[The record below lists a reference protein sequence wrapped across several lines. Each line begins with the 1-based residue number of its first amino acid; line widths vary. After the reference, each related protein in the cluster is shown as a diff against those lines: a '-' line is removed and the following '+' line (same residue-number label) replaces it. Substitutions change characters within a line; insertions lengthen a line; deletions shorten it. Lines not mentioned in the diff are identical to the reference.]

1 MKISVKTKLMLT
13 FFILIVIPMIM
24 LGYISY
30 KMASNSLQNT
40 IREELKQE
48 TEDTSALINK
58 SIQSVKSS
66 IEIAALNGQLGTM
79 VQNQNEAEIDTAFNY
94 ITNVQKS
101 NEEFMEVLI
110 ITDSTGKVIIDT
122 QTKEPDIDLSDR
134 DYMKKTLSSGEIA
147 VSEVLTSRFTGNPA
161 IFISYP
167 IKENDKIIGTLVGS
181 IKFDSISSYAAKM
194 KIGEKG
200 YAYMIS
206 KEGLIVYH
214 PDQSKILK
222 ENISETTD
230 NDFKT
235 IVEEMKAGKT
245 AEGFYTYDGTYKY
258 VTFQP
263 ADNWIVAI
271 TAEYNEYMSS
281 AIKIRNNTITIV
293 VISIVVAM
301 ICAYIYSQKGI
312 ITPIKKM
319 ESLMGMAGDGNL
331 TVKSDIKS
339 KDEFGELGKSF
350 NDMINHQ
357 EEMVKSVSSAS
368 KQLNEASEQMA
379 ASLEE
384 ISATTEEL
392 SATIST
398 IAEDSDNQ
406 NKSII
411 DISEVLVQLSS
422 LVQLAENR
430 AKSTSSNAVNSKKV
444 ADFGRQKV
452 EETVK
457 AMNSINRESNET
469 FKVLERVNNLSVKVG
484 GIVTTI
490 NSIAEQT
497 DLLALNAAIE
507 AARAG
512 EHGKGFS
519 VVAEEVRKL
528 AEESNDK
535 AKEIASLI
543 NEMTKQTQNAVSAM
557 ERANTEVENGVEIV
571 AETDKA
577 FVDIINSI
585 NNIVEHVN
593 EILDITSDEVASSD
607 KVVELIN
614 DVATVTENNASS
626 CKNVSGAIQDE
637 TSTVNNLT
645 ATAEETSAMSEQLL
659 KEVEK
664 FKI

>member
-281 AIKIRNNTITIV
+281 AIKIRNNTITTV

>member
-66 IEIAALNGQLGTM
+66 IEVAALNGQLGTM

-281 AIKIRNNTITIV
+281 AIKIRNNTITTV

>member
-1 MKISVKTKLMLT
+1 MKVSVKFKLMMT
-13 FFILIVIPMIM
+13 FFILIVIPMII
-24 LGYISY
+24 LGSLSY
-30 KMASNSLQNT
+30 KMASNSLQKT
-40 IREELKQE
+40 IKEELKKQ
-48 TEDTSALINK
+48 TEDTSQLIDK
-58 SIQSVKSS
+58 SIESVKGS
-66 IEIAALNGQLGTM
+66 IEIASLNGQLGTM
-79 VQNQNEAEIDTAFNY
+79 IQNQNAEEIDTAFNY
-94 ITNVQKS
+94 ITDVKKS

-122 QTKEPDIDLSDR
+122 DTKEPDIDLSDR
-134 DYMKKTLSSGEIA
+134 DYMKKTLSTGEIA

-167 IKENDKIIGTLVGS
+167 INENGKIVGTVVGS
-181 IKFDSISSYAAKM
+181 IKFDSISKYAANI

-206 KEGLIVYH
+206 KDGLIVYH
-214 PDQSKILK
+214 PDESKILK
-222 ENISETTD
+222 DNISDTTD
-230 NDFKT
+230 NSFKV

-245 AEGFYTYDGTYKY
+245 AEGFYTYDGIYKY

-271 TAEYNEYMSS
+271 TAEYNEYMAS
-281 AIKIRNNTITIV
+281 AISIRTNTIIIV
-293 VISIVVAM
+293 IVSIVIAM
-301 ICAYIYSQKGI
+301 IWAYIYSTKYI
-312 ITPIKKM
+312 VNPIKKM

-331 TVKSDIKS
+331 TINSDIKT

-357 EEMVKSVSSAS
+357 EGIVKSVSVAS
-368 KQLNEASEQMA
+368 EQLNEASEQMA

-384 ISATTEEL
+384 LSATTEEL
-392 SATIST
+392 SATIT
-398 IAEDSDNQ
+398 TVAEDTDNQ

-411 DISEVLVQLSS
+411 NISEVLVQLSS

-430 AKSTSSNAVNSKKV
+430 AKSTSSNAISSKKV

-457 AMNSINRESNET
+457 AMNGINKESNET
-469 FKVLERVNNLSVKVG
+469 FKVLESVNNLSVKVG

-528 AEESNDK
+528 AEESNEK
-535 AKEIASLI
+535 AKEISLLI
-543 NEMTKQTQNAVSAM
+543 NEMIKQTQNAVSAM
-557 ERANTEVENGVEIV
+557 ERANVEVENGVEIV

-577 FVDIINSI
+577 FIDIINSI

-607 KVVELIN
+607 RVVELIN
-614 DVATVTENNASS
+614 EVATVTENNANS
-626 CKNVSGAIQDE
+626 CKNVSEAIQD
-637 TSTVNNLT
+637 STTTINNLT

-664 FKI
+664 FEI

>member
-1 MKISVKTKLMLT
+1 M
-13 FFILIVIPMIM
+13 
-24 LGYISY
+24 
-30 KMASNSLQNT
+30 N
-40 IREELKQE
+40 
-48 TEDTSALINK
+48 LINNNNWK
-58 SIQSVKSS
+58 FI
-66 IEIAALNGQLGTM
+66 I
-79 VQNQNEAEIDTAFNY
+79 Y
-94 ITNVQKS
+94 INLDVYKRQ
-101 NEEFMEVLI
+101 
-110 ITDSTGKVIIDT
+110 
-122 QTKEPDIDLSDR
+122 
-134 DYMKKTLSSGEIA
+134 
-147 VSEVLTSRFTGNPA
+147 
-161 IFISYP
+161 
-167 IKENDKIIGTLVGS
+167 
-181 IKFDSISSYAAKM
+181 ISSYAAKM

-258 VTFQP
+258 VIFQP

-281 AIKIRNNTITIV
+281 AIKIRNNTITTV

-406 NKSII
+406 NKSRC
-411 DISEVLVQLSS
+411 V
-422 LVQLAENR
+422 
-430 AKSTSSNAVNSKKV
+430 
-444 ADFGRQKV
+444 
-452 EETVK
+452 
-457 AMNSINRESNET
+457 
-469 FKVLERVNNLSVKVG
+469 
-484 GIVTTI
+484 
-490 NSIAEQT
+490 
-497 DLLALNAAIE
+497 
-507 AARAG
+507 
-512 EHGKGFS
+512 
-519 VVAEEVRKL
+519 
-528 AEESNDK
+528 
-535 AKEIASLI
+535 
-543 NEMTKQTQNAVSAM
+543 
-557 ERANTEVENGVEIV
+557 
-571 AETDKA
+571 
-577 FVDIINSI
+577 
-585 NNIVEHVN
+585 
-593 EILDITSDEVASSD
+593 
-607 KVVELIN
+607 
-614 DVATVTENNASS
+614 
-626 CKNVSGAIQDE
+626 
-637 TSTVNNLT
+637 
-645 ATAEETSAMSEQLL
+645 
-659 KEVEK
+659 
-664 FKI
+664 

>member
-30 KMASNSLQNT
+30 KMASDSLQNT
-40 IREELKQE
+40 IREELRQE
-48 TEDTSALINK
+48 TEDTAALINK
-58 SIQSVKSS
+58 SIQSVESS
-66 IEIAALNGQLGTM
+66 IEIAALNDQLGTM

-122 QTKEPDIDLSDR
+122 QTKEPDIDLGDR
-134 DYMKKTLSSGEIA
+134 DYMKKTLSSGEMA

-181 IKFDSISSYAAKM
+181 IKFDSMSRYAAKI
-194 KIGEKG
+194 KVGEKG

-214 PDQSKILK
+214 PDKSKILK
-222 ENISETTD
+222 ENISEAAD
-230 NDFKT
+230 NNFKK
-235 IVEEMKAGKT
+235 IVEEMKGGKT
-245 AEGFYTYDGTYKY
+245 SEGFYTYDGTYKY

-263 ADNWIVAI
+263 TDNWIVAI

-281 AIKIRNNTITIV
+281 AINIRNNTMIIV
-293 VISIVVAM
+293 IISIVVAM
-301 ICAYIYSQKGI
+301 IWAYIYSTKVI
-312 ITPIKKM
+312 INPIKKM
-319 ESLMGMAGDGNL
+319 KSVMLIAGDGNL
-331 TVKSDIKS
+331 TIKSDIKT

-357 EEMVKSVSSAS
+357 EEMVKSVSGAS
-368 KQLNEASEQMA
+368 GQLNEASEQMA

-384 ISATTEEL
+384 LSATTQEL

-398 IAEDSDNQ
+398 IAEDTDNQ
-406 NKSII
+406 NKSIV

-422 LVQLAENR
+422 LVQLAQNR
-430 AKSTSSNAVNSKKV
+430 AKSTSSNAINSKEV
-444 ADFGRQKV
+444 ADLGRQKV
-452 EETVK
+452 EETVR
-457 AMNSINRESNET
+457 AMNGISVESNET
-469 FKVLERVNNLSVKVG
+469 FKVLESVNSLSVKVG

-535 AKEIASLI
+535 AKEIALLI
-543 NEMTKQTQNAVSAM
+543 NEMTKQMQNAVSAM
-557 ERANTEVENGVEIV
+557 ERSNTKVEDGVKIV

-577 FVDIINSI
+577 FIDIINSI
-585 NNIVEHVN
+585 NNIVKHVN

-614 DVATVTENNASS
+614 DVATVTENNAAS
-626 CKNVSGAIQDE
+626 CKNVSEAIQDE
-637 TSTVNNLT
+637 TITINNLT
-645 ATAEETSAMSEQLL
+645 ATAEETSAMSEQLM

>member
-30 KMASNSLQNT
+30 KMASDSLQNT
-40 IREELKQE
+40 IREELRQE
-48 TEDTSALINK
+48 TEDTAALINK
-58 SIQSVKSS
+58 SIQSVESS
-66 IEIAALNGQLGTM
+66 IEIAALNDQLGTM

-122 QTKEPDIDLSDR
+122 QTKEPDIDLGDR
-134 DYMKKTLSSGEIA
+134 DYMKKTLSSGEMA

-181 IKFDSISSYAAKM
+181 IKFDSMSRYAAKI
-194 KIGEKG
+194 KVGEKG

-214 PDQSKILK
+214 PDESKILK

-230 NDFKT
+230 NDFKK
-235 IVEEMKAGKT
+235 IVEEMKGGKT
-245 AEGFYTYDGTYKY
+245 SEGFYTYDGTYKY

-263 ADNWIVAI
+263 TDNWIVAI

-281 AIKIRNNTITIV
+281 AINIRNNTMIIV
-293 VISIVVAM
+293 IISIVVAM
-301 ICAYIYSQKGI
+301 IWAYIYSTKVI
-312 ITPIKKM
+312 INPIKKM
-319 ESLMGMAGDGNL
+319 KSVMLIAGDGNL
-331 TVKSDIKS
+331 TIKSDIKT

-357 EEMVKSVSSAS
+357 EEMVKSVSGAS
-368 KQLNEASEQMA
+368 GQLNEASEQMA

-384 ISATTEEL
+384 LSATTQEL

-398 IAEDSDNQ
+398 IAEDTDNQ
-406 NKSII
+406 NKSIV

-422 LVQLAENR
+422 LVQLAQNR
-430 AKSTSSNAVNSKKV
+430 AKSTSSNAINSKEV
-444 ADFGRQKV
+444 ADLGRQKV
-452 EETVK
+452 EETVR
-457 AMNSINRESNET
+457 AMNGISVESNET
-469 FKVLERVNNLSVKVG
+469 FKVLESVNSLSVKVG

-535 AKEIASLI
+535 AKEIALLI
-543 NEMTKQTQNAVSAM
+543 NEMTKQMQNAVSAM
-557 ERANTEVENGVEIV
+557 ERSNTKVEDGVKIV

-577 FVDIINSI
+577 FIDIINSI
-585 NNIVEHVN
+585 NNIVKHVN

-614 DVATVTENNASS
+614 DVATVTENNAAS
-626 CKNVSGAIQDE
+626 CKNVSEAIQDE
-637 TSTVNNLT
+637 TITINNLT
-645 ATAEETSAMSEQLL
+645 ATAEETSAMSEQLM

>member
-1 MKISVKTKLMLT
+1 MKFSVKTKLMLT

-40 IREELKQE
+40 IREELKTQ
-48 TEDTSALINK
+48 TEDTSELINK
-58 SIQSVKSS
+58 SIQSVESS
-66 IEIAALNGQLGTM
+66 IEIAALNDQLGTM
-79 VQNQNEAEIDTAFNY
+79 IQNQNEAEIDTAFNY
-94 ITNVQKS
+94 ITDIQKS
-101 NEEFMEVLI
+101 NEEFIEVLI

-134 DYMKKTLSSGEIA
+134 DYMKKTLSSGEMA

-167 IKENDKIIGTLVGS
+167 IEENGKIIGTLVGS
-181 IKFDSISSYAAKM
+181 IKFDSISSYASKI

-206 KEGLIVYH
+206 KDGLIVYH
-214 PDQSKILK
+214 PDKNKILK

-230 NDFKT
+230 NDFKK
-235 IVEEMKAGKT
+235 IVEEMKVGKT
-245 AEGFYTYDGTYKY
+245 SEGFYTYDGTYKY
-258 VTFQP
+258 IAFQP

-331 TVKSDIKS
+331 TVKSDIKA

-357 EEMVKSVSSAS
+357 EEMVKSVSGAS
-368 KQLNEASEQMA
+368 EQLNEASEQMA

-384 ISATTEEL
+384 LSATTEEL

-398 IAEDSDNQ
+398 IAEDTDNQ
-406 NKSII
+406 NKSIV

-422 LVQLAENR
+422 LVQLAQNR
-430 AKSTSSNAVNSKKV
+430 AKSTSSNAINSKEV
-444 ADFGRQKV
+444 ADLGRQKV
-452 EETVK
+452 EETVR
-457 AMNSINRESNET
+457 AMNGISIESNET
-469 FKVLERVNNLSVKVG
+469 FKVLERVNNLSAKVG
-484 GIVTTI
+484 GIVTTM
-490 NSIAEQT
+490 NSIAGQT

-528 AEESNDK
+528 AEESNEK
-535 AKEIASLI
+535 AKEIALLI
-543 NEMTKQTQNAVSAM
+543 NEMTIQTQNAVSAM
-557 ERANTEVENGVEIV
+557 ERANTKVENGVEIV

-577 FVDIINSI
+577 FIDIINSI

-607 KVVELIN
+607 KVVALIN
-614 DVATVTENNASS
+614 DVATVTENNAAS
-626 CKNVSGAIQDE
+626 CKNVSEAIQDE
-637 TSTVNNLT
+637 TSTINNLT
-645 ATAEETSAMSEQLL
+645 ATAEETSAMSEQLM

>member
-79 VQNQNEAEIDTAFNY
+79 IQNQNEAEIDTAFNY

-258 VTFQP
+258 VIFQP

-281 AIKIRNNTITIV
+281 AIKIRNNTITTV